1 MQCDI
6 LPPMRWRRCW
16 HLVALSALVGCV
28 QFHPRHPPW
37 LQQPAAAKDAAATDA
52 AAAATTAEPAAG
64 DDGKVDAV
72 TAALVW
78 RVVGQS
84 VQGRPLRATSIGY
97 GPRRVLWIG
106 GIHGDE
112 REGRIATRE
121 LPSAFAAT
129 PGAMRAVTLT
139 ILEDSNPDGSAQNTR
154 GNSNGVDLNRN
165 FPAVNFKPHRM
176 FGIKP
181 LSQPE
186 SGAVHD
192 LILQLKPELIIVA
205 HSWHDDRFINFDG
218 PAEALAQRFSRLSGY
233 ALRVSEDIAP
243 TPGSLGSWV
252 GHTLGM
258 PILTLEYR
266 RGSDPRTAWQQT
278 RVAILA
284 VVLGDSVQG
293 PVTAL
298 ARGSRCPAIV

>member
-16 HLVALSALVGCV
+16 LLALAALVGCV
-28 QFHPRHPPW
+28 QFHPRNPPW
-37 LQQPAAAKDAAATDA
+37 LQQQAAKDAAAADA
-52 AAAATTAEPAAG
+52 AAAAPKAQPATG
-64 DDGKVDAV
+64 DDGKADAV
-72 TAALVW
+72 AASLVW

-112 REGRIATRE
+112 REGRIATQQ
-121 LPSAFAAT
+121 LPAAFAAV
-129 PGAMRAVTLT
+129 PGAMQAVTLT
-139 ILEDSNPDGSAQNTR
+139 ILEDSNPDGAAQNTR
-154 GNSNGVDLNRN
+154 GNANGVDLNRN
-165 FPAVNFKPHRM
+165 FPAVNFKPQRM

-186 SGAVHD
+186 SSAVHD
-192 LILQLKPELIIVA
+192 LVLQLKPDLIVVA
-205 HSWHDDRFINFDG
+205 HSWHDARFINFDG
-218 PAEALAQRFSRLSGY
+218 PGEALAQRFSRISGY
-233 ALRVSEDIAP
+233 PLRESEDIAP

-266 RGSDPRTAWQQT
+266 RGSDPYTAWQQT
-278 RVAILA
+278 RMAILA

-298 ARGSRCPAIV
+298 LRAARRQAIV